1 MSTLQLRH
9 AVREKCGHTKQTGS
23 QSDSN
28 SSVLYRIFTVE
39 NMQIK
44 RVIIE
49 KQDNPLAETSAKCH
63 WRPKNCLSVQ
73 PLFLVGREC
82 WLHEHIS
89 YQTTSSITTA
99 QRKKKPSQKTYSG
112 VPDLYRLAIT
122 GKIPYNGCV
131 PGGGNRGPGGSGKLR
146 MELNPGEPTNRCLET
161 EQP

>member
-1 MSTLQLRH
+1 MQDVHFT
-9 AVREKCGHTKQTGS
+9 AAACGAREVDIPNRQDRNRTQTAQFSILSIGYS
-23 QSDSN
+23 RSRTCKS
-28 SSVLYRIFTVE
+28 
-39 NMQIK
+39 K

-49 KQDNPLAETSAKCH
+49 KQDNPVVETSAKCH

-89 YQTTSSITTA
+89 YQTTPSTTTCTA

-131 PGGGNRGPGGSGKLR
+131 PGGGSRGPGGLAS
-146 MELNPGEPTNRCLET
+146 
-161 EQP
+161 